1 MIPQAYVDFYGD
13 QVRWFVGEVVNVKD
27 DPLKLG
33 RVQVR
38 AFGVYDDEEIQEVDL
53 PWAQIVVPITQ
64 GVHEGK
70 GQYLGML
77 VGTQVFGIFLDGQNS
92 QLPMVI
98 GSIPKDGDQNGRV
111 ESVGEYPKNK
121 VYATESGHYREYDD
135 TEGKTRIKEQHR
147 SGTNYEMQDDG
158 TRRTHIT
165 QDEKLT
171 IEGERFTVVVGN
183 DDLNVI
189 EGNVKIN
196 VSDGNALISVAKDV
210 KVTSAVSIDLSAPSV
225 TVRGNT
231 VKLNS

>member
-33 RVQVR
+33 RAQVR
-38 AFGVYDDEEIQEVDL
+38 AFGVYDEIEDVDL

-98 GSIPKDGDQNGRV
+98 GSIPKDGDQNDRV

-183 DDLNVI
+183 DEVNVT
-189 EGNVKIN
+189 GNVKIN
-196 VSDGNALISVAKDV
+196 VTGNALIAVKEDV

-225 TVRGNT
+225 TVRGDT
-231 VKLNS
+231 IKLNS